1 LATYNQKFW
10 GGLSFRQGDAAI
22 ILIGFNM
29 MKDNAL
35 RIGYSFD
42 YIISARAAKSPTS
55 QEFMISYK
63 LPAPTAGAKSITR
76 TPRFRH

>member
-1 LATYNQKFW
+1 ML
-10 GGLSFRQGDAAI
+10 
-22 ILIGFNM
+22 
-29 MKDNAL
+29 KDNAL

-63 LPAPTAGAKSITR
+63 LPPPNPNGKSITR